1 MNIQIE
7 SRAMQWFQEEMNL
20 QSGDFVRFV
29 VRYGGNSTIQSGY
42 SLGLAFE
49 KPEDMAASTEKDGTR
64 FFIDADDIWYFQDY
78 DLVVSYHMEMDEI
91 EFNYVK

>member
-7 SRAMQWFQEEMNL
+7 SRAMQWFKEEMNL

-29 VRYGGNSTIQSGY
+29 VRYGGNSTIQSSY
-42 SLGLAFE
+42 SLGLVFE
-49 KPEDMAASTEKDGTR
+49 EPEDIATSTEQDGIQ
-64 FFIDADDIWYFQDY
+64 FFIDEDDIWYFQDY

-91 EFNYVK
+91 EFNYIK